1 MSSQTTMDPPKAA
14 DEPVSF
20 AMATSE
26 NSAFVP
32 GRRPFFKYRDL
43 GVAAATNGR
52 MRAQV
57 MSAISG
63 MTEPTGW
70 HVHVCDAQFV
80 YVLRGWVEL
89 GFENGVQRRF
99 GPGDAVLIPGGM
111 KHNEF
116 ATSDDVEILE
126 LSIPGPMDTKPCD
139 PPAG

>member
-1 MSSQTTMDPPKAA
+1 MSSQTTTAPAGTA
-14 DEPVSF
+14 PVKF
-20 AMATSE
+20 AMATGE
-26 NSAFVP
+26 NTAFVP

-43 GVAAATNGR
+43 GVAEATGGR
-52 MRAQV
+52 LRAQV
-57 MSAISG
+57 MTAITG

-70 HVHVCDAQFV
+70 HYHVCDAQFV

-89 GFENGVQRRF
+89 GFENDVRRRF

-126 LSIPGPMDTKPCD
+126 LSIPGPMDTKVCE
-139 PPAG
+139 PPQGS